1 MAEFLSYNLA
11 TININNIT
19 KTTKID
25 ALRTLIRTMEL
36 DIVFLQEVENEQ
48 LFFNGFNVICNLDH
62 TRRGTEIALKDHI

>member
-1 MAEFLSYNLA
+1 MAEFSSYNLA

-19 KTTKID
+19 NATKID

-48 LFFNGFNVICNLDH
+48 LSLPGFNVF
-62 TRRGTEIALKDHI
+62 